1 MSMTILLA
9 SIAGQ
14 RVAIDAH
21 QVKSVIRIDALARV
35 PLSPPW
41 VRGLAALRSRV
52 LTVIDSACLVTGE
65 ITPDQPFLTCLVL
78 HWSGSDHAMMV
89 DSVSDVCTI
98 ETRPVPLSATMS
110 PAWRT
115 LASAMINVDGAP
127 VLLIE
132 PHQLLD
138 GLTAIEAARA
148 A

>member
-21 QVKSVIRIDALARV
+21 QVRSVIRIDALARV
-35 PLSPPW
+35 PMAQPW

-65 ITPDQPFLTCLVL
+65 MTPDQPFLTCVVL

-98 ETRPVPLSATMS
+98 DAQPVPLSATMS
-110 PAWRT
+110 PAWKT
-115 LASAMINVDGAP
+115 LASAMISIDGTP
-127 VLLIE
+127 VLLID

-138 GLTAIEAARA
+138 GLIAIEAARA